1 MIKALSL
8 AAALAFATPALAGM
22 VPQATPAS
30 ADARSPE
37 AVAFEAR
44 AEVFKARMAQ
54 MNIEFKA
61 AIDGAAGDQ
70 DRGMAAV
77 NAVLASYQPDI
88 AAFLADFDR
97 FIDSEAAGAP
107 DDAARQGMD
116 AARTAVRQ
124 SLEGLPDQ
132 MRAGARTLIANQA
145 AAN

>member
-44 AEVFKARMAQ
+44 
-54 MNIEFKA
+54 
-61 AIDGAAGDQ
+61 
-70 DRGMAAV
+70 
-77 NAVLASYQPDI
+77 
-88 AAFLADFDR
+88 
-97 FIDSEAAGAP
+97 
-107 DDAARQGMD
+107 
-116 AARTAVRQ
+116 
-124 SLEGLPDQ
+124 EGLPDQ